1 MIRTFN
7 AIALVVAV
15 ALAGALYVAKTEA
28 KNSQERLEDIQS
40 QLVEERRQINVLN
53 VEIAHL
59 EDPERLRL
67 LARRYL
73 GFEPLDTSREVALSD
88 LPLLAEPG
96 VEIEQPRREGLLVN
110 QGDQA
115 LALAEPREVGGQN

>member
-59 EDPERLRL
+59 EDPERLRT

-73 GFEPLDTSREVALSD
+73 GFEPLDPSREVALSD
-88 LPLLAEPG
+88 LPLLAETVGDAEP
-96 VEIEQPRREGLLVN
+96 VRRDGLLVG
-110 QGDQA
+110 QTDQA
-115 LALAEPREVGGQN
+115 LAMVEPREVGGQH

>member
-7 AIALVVAV
+7 AIALVVAI

-28 KNSQERLEDIQS
+28 KNSQERLEGIQS

-59 EDPERLRL
+59 EDPERLRA

-73 GFEPLDTSREVALSD
+73 GFEPLDPSHEVALSD
-88 LPLLAEPG
+88 LPLLSEPDPDTEPG
-96 VEIEQPRREGLLVN
+96 RRDNLLVN
-110 QGDQA
+110 QTDQA
-115 LALAEPREVGGQN
+115 LAMVDPVPVGGQD

>member
-59 EDPERLRL
+59 EDPERLRA

-73 GFEPLDTSREVALSD
+73 GFEPLDPSHEVALSD
-88 LPLLAEPG
+88 LPLLAEPVG
-96 VEIEQPRREGLLVN
+96 DLEATRRDGLLVA
-110 QGDQA
+110 QTDQA
-115 LALAEPREVGGQN
+115 LALAEPREVGGQH

>member
-7 AIALVVAV
+7 AIALVVAI

-28 KNSQERLEDIQS
+28 KNSQERLEGIQS

-59 EDPERLRL
+59 EDPERLRQ

-73 GFEPLDTSREVALSD
+73 GFEPLDPSHEVALSD
-88 LPLLAEPG
+88 LPMLSEPMPDTEPG
-96 VEIEQPRREGLLVN
+96 RRDNLLVN
-110 QGDQA
+110 QTDQA
-115 LALAEPREVGGQN
+115 LAMVEPVPVGGQD

>member
-59 EDPERLRL
+59 EDPERLRA

-73 GFEPLDTSREVALSD
+73 GFEPLDPSREVALSD
-88 LPLLAEPG
+88 LPLLAETG
-96 VEIEQPRREGLLVN
+96 SEIEVPRRDGLLVN
-110 QGDQA
+110 QTDQA
-115 LALAEPREVGGQN
+115 LALAEPREVGGQH

>member
-59 EDPERLRL
+59 EDPERLRA

-73 GFEPLDTSREVALSD
+73 GFEPLDPSREVALSD
-88 LPLLAEPG
+88 LPLLAETG
-96 VEIEQPRREGLLVN
+96 GEIDVPRRDGLLVN
-110 QGDQA
+110 QTDQA

>member
-59 EDPERLRL
+59 EDPERLRA

-73 GFEPLDTSREVALSD
+73 GFEPLDPSREVALSD
-88 LPLLAEPG
+88 LPLLAETG
-96 VEIEQPRREGLLVN
+96 GEIEVPRRDGLLVN
-110 QGDQA
+110 QTDQA

>member
-59 EDPERLRL
+59 EDPERLRA

-73 GFEPLDTSREVALSD
+73 GFEPLDPSREVALSD
-88 LPLLAEPG
+88 LPLLAETG
-96 VEIEQPRREGLLVN
+96 SEIEVPRRDGLLVN
-110 QGDQA
+110 QTEQA

>member
-59 EDPERLRL
+59 EDPERLRA

-73 GFEPLDTSREVALSD
+73 GFEPLDPSREVALSD
-88 LPLLAEPG
+88 LPLLAETG
-96 VEIEQPRREGLLVN
+96 SEIEVPRRDGLLVN
-110 QGDQA
+110 QTDQA